1 MNCKSQLNKEER
13 MDRPAFGT
21 TLQNLRKE
29 KKITQEQLA
38 THLGVSPQAVSKWEN
53 GSYPESDLLP
63 AIADYFDVSIDYLYG
78 RGGGNDPIEV
88 QVFRALQDAVEKEPQ
103 LENNVHSHAETAK
116 LMRKIL
122 WAFQISPWATNKD
135 YFNAPQNSIEN
146 PKTTS
151 LILDNEFFSYMGLRV
166 DNPFFFFMSRPE
178 NYDYI
183 EELFKDTD
191 GIVKLFEILSDKDNM
206 RILIYLYTFSRESFV
221 TAATIS
227 KALSIKREKVDK
239 LLSAL
244 VDYSIFC
251 KSGNLPFYKIA
262 VVGESGEETAYS
274 TDPNFGGLFIALL
287 LMAKEYINPPAG
299 FQMQVN
305 NRKDSWAD
313 REKIFGKKK

>member
-1 MNCKSQLNKEER
+1 

-88 QVFRALQDAVEKEPQ
+88 QVFKALQEAVDKASQ
-103 LENNVHSHAETAK
+103 KSGDSHSHPEYAR
-116 LMRKIL
+116 LIRRIL
-122 WAFQISPWATNKD
+122 WAMQISPWSGNTNYYD
-135 YFNAPQNSIEN
+135 PPQNTMDYS
-146 PKTTS
+146 KSTS
-151 LILDNEFFSYMGLRV
+151 LVMDNAYYTYMGLRV
-166 DNPFFFFMSRPE
+166 DNPFFFFMSNPE
-178 NYDYI
+178 NYDYV

-191 GIVKLFEILSDKDNM
+191 GIIKLFKLLSDKDNM
-206 RILIYLYTFSRESFV
+206 QILIYLYTFSRESFV

-239 LLSAL
+239 LLSSL

-251 KSGNLPFYKIA
+251 NSGNLPFFKIA
-262 VVGESGEETAYS
+262 VVDEKGEETAYA

-287 LMAKEYINPPAG
+287 LIAKEYSNPPSG
-299 FQMQVN
+299 FQMQICHRN
-305 NRKDSWAD
+305 DSWAD